1 MRDRAAAVEL
11 LTRLRAPLGVF
22 AVRGNWEN
30 WIPPGNERE
39 HYRLARVQILV
50 NEGAAP
56 REDVWLAGVD
66 DPDSGSANINAA
78 LAGAPEGALRIALFH
93 SPGYFDTIADQV
105 HFAFAGHTHGGQ
117 VRVPLL
123 PPLWMPNGSGRFVA
137 GWYEAQPGAA
147 SSAPTQQ
154 PAARLY
160 VSRGVGTAFARH

>member
-1 MRDRAAAVEL
+1 MPGEPEAEAEIDAM
-11 LTRLRAPLGVF
+11 LGGKF
-22 AVRGNWEN
+22 
-30 WIPPGNERE
+30 
-39 HYRLARVQILV
+39 
-50 NEGAAP
+50 GAASSSLVIEEFMRGEEASFFALCDGETAFP
-56 REDVWLAGVD
+56 
-66 DPDSGSANINAA
+66 

-160 VSRGVGTAFARH
+160 VSRGVGTSILPLRFNCRPEVALITVTSGE